1 MTKEHIGISLAMEI
15 PMFVVF
21 TKIDIAPEIIYKEN
35 FEKMKKILKT
45 LCNKVPVNITKFED
59 VESIIDPISTGKVT
73 PIFSVSSCT
82 GEGIDILRKFMSI
95 LPAPQVAKVEEE
107 KISQPIY
114 NADSQIQHQFVVDSC
129 Y

>member
-21 TKIDIAPEIIYKEN
+21 TKIDIAPEGIYKEN

-59 VESIIDPISTGKVT
+59 VQSIMDPISTGKVT

-82 GEGIDILRKFMSI
+82 GEGIDIIRKFMSI
-95 LPAPQVAKVEEE
+95 LPAPQVAKIEEE
-107 KISQPIY
+107 KIP
-114 NADSQIQHQFVVDSC
+114 
-129 Y
+129 